1 MVTAEQEQRPD
12 PAWSGGEK
20 ASSVFGAQPRHIGK
34 RRVHCV
40 FGGHLHPGAL
50 AHPVEHLICNQK
62 AASSRLAGSTPPNP
76 GRFTLSG
83 MTGSPT
89 TSKGGAAL

>member
-1 MVTAEQEQRPD
+1 MAWRREGVVSLRTHPPGTSESAESTACSAD
-12 PAWSGGEK
+12 T
-20 ASSVFGAQPRHIGK
+20 FT
-34 RRVHCV
+34 
-40 FGGHLHPGAL
+40 PGAL
-50 AHPVEHLICNQK
+50 AHPVERLICIQK